1 MWTIY
6 IYWKLFLW
14 SFSNQNIFKV
24 IPQNCIAHPY
34 RIHHFHLI
42 INWPL
47 PGHPLVL
54 QVWDCKLLPWQST
67 PPLLGG
73 GFVQVL
79 KRVWTPPP
87 HVTLHLPQTSHSD
100 HPPLTKKK
108 MWEWVDNFTR
118 NTRAIVCKKQVIIIV
133 FCCLFTALIKYTY
146 GSHQETCSNVLYLDI
161 HLCYKIETGSYP
173 LGNPLHPFA
182 GEGWC
187 KYACDVALHCRSLGY
202 SLPRVPNLTNC
213 HLLRKKRKKS

>member
-1 MWTIY
+1 MHRASILLVSIIFIQLSTDPYLGIHWYCKSGIVNY
-6 IYWKLFLW
+6 YPGNQHHRYSEEGLCK
-14 SFSNQNIFKV
+14 FSNVFEHHRHMWH
-24 IPQNCIAHPY
+24 CICP
-34 RIHHFHLI
+34 RPPILTIHH
-42 INWPL
+42 
-47 PGHPLVL
+47 
-54 QVWDCKLLPWQST
+54 LL
-67 PPLLGG
+67 
-73 GFVQVL
+73 
-79 KRVWTPPP
+79 R
-87 HVTLHLPQTSHSD
+87 
-100 HPPLTKKK
+100 KK

-133 FCCLFTALIKYTY
+133 FHCLCPLWLSLLMAL
-146 GSHQETCSNVLYLDI
+146 TCSNVLYLDI
-161 HLCYKIETGSYP
+161 HLCYKIGTGSYP